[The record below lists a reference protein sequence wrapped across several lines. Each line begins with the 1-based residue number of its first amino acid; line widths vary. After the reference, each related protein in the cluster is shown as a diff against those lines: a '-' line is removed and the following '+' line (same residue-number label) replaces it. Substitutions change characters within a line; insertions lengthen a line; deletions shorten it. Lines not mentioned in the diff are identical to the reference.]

1 MKRLSFA
8 CAVIILFSLS
18 VFAQIPRPV
27 STPPNTENEIKP
39 GGNASSTL
47 PRPIDTP
54 PAEEDVVKISTA
66 LIQLDVVVTDK
77 NGRLVTDLKPEDFE
91 ITENGE
97 RQTITNLSYFSGQKL
112 SVADANLTS
121 VGNVNS
127 AMPTIGEVRRTVAV
141 VVDDAGLSAQSIN
154 LVKKELIRFIN
165 EQVQP
170 NDLVAIIKTSGSVG
184 VLQQFTTDKK
194 KLLETIENLRYQ
206 PITGSGLSP
215 FAPISISFAEQ
226 IQTNMGGG
234 ELSDKSKAI
243 LEQRTNVE
251 FLNNLN
257 KNLVV
262 TAGALGVLNST
273 IAAMSRMPGR
283 KSVLYVA
290 EGVFSLFDS
299 VNSGSMNNRNAKG
312 GSLAGLVN
320 SGGASSIFA
329 DSRELEEKLRG
340 ITEIAN
346 RATIAVYTLDPR
358 GTATINFSAAD
369 QMRGGITDRDG
380 GGLNES
386 DMAARSNS
394 FRASQLGLKFLS
406 DETSGKAF
414 INTNDIGKG
423 LRETLDSQ
431 NGYYVL
437 AYQPDT
443 ETFDAGKR
451 RFNKLNIKVKRPNVN
466 VSYRSG
472 FFNVAETAEEKTAET
487 PERVFLQ
494 RLFSPYKYS
503 DVDLKIAS
511 IYAADEQ
518 ATTVRSFISIEPR
531 SLQFVDSADGADKT
545 AQFDVVAVAFNQDG
559 IPISQVGKRFDIK
572 VSQKGYEK
580 LLADGIASSLSFAT
594 KTKGAQQVKVAV
606 RDVNTNRIGTAAQT
620 VEVPDFDKDS
630 LGLSGIL
637 LQNNTMAEWQNAQSG
652 KSSISPADVANRM
665 QTNTARRQ
673 FKKGT
678 VLSFN
683 YAIYSAPSFRSKAQT
698 VFTVFK
704 DGQQVF
710 SGKAEELNIASAG
723 KMQRINRGGA
733 FLLGTDM
740 ASGKYV
746 LQVSVSGDGIKEAK
760 IQQIDFELTN

>member
-1 MKRLSFA
+1 LHFIRAFRICPDTASGFDAADYRRRNKTGDNASRTT
-8 CAVIILFSLS
+8 
-18 VFAQIPRPV
+18 PRPAA
-27 STPPNTENEIKP
+27 TPPI
-39 GGNASSTL
+39 
-47 PRPIDTP
+47 
-54 PAEEDVVKISTA
+54 EEDVVKISTA

-77 NGRLVTDLKPEDFE
+77 NGNLIADLKPEDFE
-91 ITENGE
+91 VTENGE
-97 RQTITNLSYFSGQKL
+97 RQAITALSYFSGRKYSTPDGSLNAVEGSNQ
-112 SVADANLTS
+112 T
-121 VGNVNS
+121 
-127 AMPTIGEVRRTVAV
+127 MPSIGEVRRTVAV

-154 LVKKELIRFIN
+154 LVKKELVKFIS

-184 VLQQFTTDKK
+184 VLQQFTTDKE
-194 KLLETIENLRYQ
+194 KLLATVENLRYQ
-206 PITGSGLSP
+206 PLTGSGLSP

-226 IQTNMGGG
+226 IQNNMGGG

-243 LEQRTNVE
+243 LEQKTNVE

-257 KNLVV
+257 KNIVV

-273 IAAMSRMPGR
+273 ISAMSRMPGR

-299 VNSGSMNNRNAKG
+299 ANPGSMNNRNAKG

-320 SGGASSIFA
+320 SQSTSSIFA
-329 DSRELEEKLRG
+329 NSRELEEKLRG

-358 GTATINFSAAD
+358 GTAAINFSASD
-369 QMRGGITDRDG
+369 QMRGGITDREG
-380 GGLNES
+380 GNLNEN
-386 DMAARSNS
+386 DMTSRNNN

-431 NGYYVL
+431 NGYYIL

-443 ETFDAGKR
+443 DTFDAGKR
-451 RFNKLNIKVKRPNVN
+451 RFNKLSVKVKRSNVN

-472 FFNVAETAEEKTAET
+472 FFNVAETAEEKSAET

-494 RLFSPYKYS
+494 RLFSPYKYN
-503 DVDLKIAS
+503 DIDLRIAS
-511 IYAADEQ
+511 IYAVDEQ
-518 ATTVRSFISIEPR
+518 AATVRSFIGIEPR
-531 SLQFVDSADGADKT
+531 SLQFADGADGSKT
-545 AQFDVVAVAFNQDG
+545 AQFDVVAVAFNEDG
-559 IPISQVGKRFDIK
+559 IPISQVGKRFDLK

-594 KTKGAQQVKVAV
+594 KVKGAQQVKVAV
-606 RDVNTNRIGTAAQT
+606 RDVNTNKIGTASQT
-620 VEVPDFDKDS
+620 VNVPNFDKDS
-630 LGLSGIL
+630 LSLSGVL
-637 LQNNTMAEWQNAQSG
+637 LQNYTMTEWQNAQGG
-652 KSSISPADVANRM
+652 KSSLSPTDVANRM
-665 QTNTARRQ
+665 QANTARRQ

-683 YAIYSAPSFRSKAQT
+683 YAVYSAPSLRSKSQT
-698 VFTVFK
+698 QFTVFK
-704 DGQQVF
+704 DGKEVF
-710 SGKAEELNIASAG
+710 KGSPEELNIAPTG

-740 ASGKYV
+740 AAGKYV
-746 LQVSVSGDGIKEAK
+746 LQISVSGDGVKQSET
-760 IQQIDFELTN
+760 QQIDFELTN